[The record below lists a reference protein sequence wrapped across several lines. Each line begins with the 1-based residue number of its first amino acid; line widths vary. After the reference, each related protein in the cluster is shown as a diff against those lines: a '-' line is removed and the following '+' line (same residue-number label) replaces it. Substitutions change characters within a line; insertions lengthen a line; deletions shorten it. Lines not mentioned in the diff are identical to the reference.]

1 MCLSVGR
8 LGSPSVGIA
17 SNGTLVGGG
26 FRRSSVGICK
36 EREDAEEL
44 EGESSVDGDKGGTVS
59 VADDE
64 DSLTVSFEKRALKMG
79 LGDALGTGV
88 VRVL

>member
-1 MCLSVGR
+1 M
-8 LGSPSVGIA
+8 
-17 SNGTLVGGG
+17 
-26 FRRSSVGICK
+26 GICN

-64 DSLTVSFEKRALKMG
+64 DSLAMSFEKRALIIG

-88 VRVL
+88 GRVL